1 MAGGIGLWAEI
12 EGAVAGFRIFG
23 CLIDWIVVIARLT
36 VGEFA
41 LVGLVAFEFDIAA
54 FVELELVAFAEQGLA
69 AVLLSVANL
78 IPLVLLIR
86 LDLPNY
92 CTLLTFSSTNLQQTC
107 QTYSLPWPHLPTP
120 STSPT
125 NPSKNQPQH

>member
-12 EGAVAGFRIFG
+12 EGAVAGFSIFG
-23 CLIDWIVVIARLT
+23 RLIDWIVVIVRLA

-41 LVGLVAFEFDIAA
+41 LVGLAAFEFDIAA
-54 FVELELVAFAEQGLA
+54 FVESELVAFAEQGLA
-69 AVLLSVANL
+69 VSISVANL

-107 QTYSLPWPHLPTP
+107 QTYSLPWSHLPTP
-120 STSPT
+120 STSLT